1 MNTFLS
7 FLVGPLGA
15 AFQLMDKYQFLPS
28 SENFTEFPELMYEV
42 YFIEHGMPAER
53 MYLMNT
59 GCETEDK
66 GSLIVSKTEMKE
78 ILRAR
83 EFLDSMV
90 LKDEKMKNATD
101 IEKLNYLNLNFMSCS
116 LARGQ
121 KGKKRKTKKIMSKK
135 FLPKSLT
142 DGMMYVAIMCQYKIL
157 AREKN
162 FLPLTYDMKEVVQGS
177 ICAEEEMYIFMLMDT
192 SHMSVL
198 SILDAEEKMIKEQK
212 EDFIVFNK
220 SQKEEMLKVERRGV
234 KPGRKKSPVRCRRR
248 VLTQLTSKR

>member
-7 FLVGPLGA
+7 FLVGPLGT

-28 SENFTEFPELMYEV
+28 RENFTEFPELMYEV

-101 IEKLNYLNLNFMSCS
+101 IEKLNYF
-116 LARGQ
+116 
-121 KGKKRKTKKIMSKK
+121 
-135 FLPKSLT
+135 KSQF
-142 DGMMYVAIMCQYKIL
+142 YVMFPSERAK
-157 AREKN
+157 REKEKN
-162 FLPLTYDMKEVVQGS
+162 KENH
-177 ICAEEEMYIFMLMDT
+177 E
-192 SHMSVL
+192 
-198 SILDAEEKMIKEQK
+198 
-212 EDFIVFNK
+212 
-220 SQKEEMLKVERRGV
+220 
-234 KPGRKKSPVRCRRR
+234 
-248 VLTQLTSKR
+248 